1 MLDETFS
8 KQSKIITPDSPD
20 FSLVSR
26 RKALGI
32 MGTVGAAVLAGSQS
46 ASAFFFRKPANPTL
60 DYEAL
65 PDQWVSLQGRNLNG
79 YVDYIANLK
88 LEKITVQQVISAHAK
103 QKGSLWN
110 SIPPQSIWKNIGTTL
125 KVIDYISKTINVPV
139 RELVSIYRSP
149 AYNARCAGA
158 KRASWHQSNFAVDVT
173 FHTNASTITRTAR
186 GLRNRGLFRGG
197 VGGYYGFTHIDTRGQ
212 NVDW

>member
-8 KQSKIITPDSPD
+8 TEPQIITPDSIE
-20 FSLVSR
+20 FSQVTR
-26 RKALGI
+26 RKALGL
-32 MGTVGAAVLAGSQS
+32 MGAIGATLVASTSS
-46 ASAFFFRKPANPTL
+46 ASAFFFRKPANPSV
-60 DYEAL
+60 DYDAL
-65 PDQWVSLQGRNLNG
+65 PDQWVTMQGRNLPS
-79 YVDYIANLK
+79 YVDYIATLN
-88 LEKITVQQVISAHAK
+88 LEKITVHQVISAHAK

-110 SIPPQSIWKNIGTTL
+110 TLPPQNMWKNIGGTL
-125 KVIDYISKTINVPV
+125 KAIDRIGKELDMPV
-139 RELVSIYRSP
+139 KEIVSVYRSP

-173 FHTNASTITRTAR
+173 FPTRASVITRTAR